1 MVRAQLPRPMFC
13 DPMDCSR
20 QGFSSKNTGVGC
32 HALPQ
37 GIFTTK
43 GLNLRLR
50 HCRQILYH

>member
-32 HALPQ
+32 HTLPQ